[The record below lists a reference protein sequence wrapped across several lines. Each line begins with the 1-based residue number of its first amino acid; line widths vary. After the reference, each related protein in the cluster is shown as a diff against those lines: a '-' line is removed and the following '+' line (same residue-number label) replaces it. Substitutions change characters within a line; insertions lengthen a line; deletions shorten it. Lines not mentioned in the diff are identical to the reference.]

1 MNMRS
6 ALRLIPL
13 MAIGAAA
20 AFLLAGPLTS
30 LYKTHAVA
38 GRPQPSASATI
49 DPHASPTS
57 CPASLPM
64 PKTATT
70 VTPPTV
76 PALPFT
82 VWVNEPLG
90 AKVRAGA
97 SSSTAQLG
105 ILSQGTQAT
114 ADQRAPDA
122 SGNVWYHVKQAS
134 LAGWVRS
141 DLVVSTALHAA
152 SGFGWSLML
161 PQGYQVGPS
170 SDQSLTTIT
179 KSGDDLPFLILQ
191 TTSSDTLTVQLPA
204 QLRADVAPVA
214 DHTTAV
220 QVWSYTP
227 LSEQV
232 SRVALDT
239 CKVTSAWA
247 RPDQGWPFM
256 SSVYIHTKG
265 RNYQFSFFTADP
277 NSPVVKQVLDSVALS

>member
-1 MNMRS
+1 
-6 ALRLIPL
+6 

-38 GRPQPSASATI
+38 GRPQPSASPTI

-70 VTPPTV
+70 VTPSAA
-76 PALPFT
+76 PALPFP

-90 AKVRAGA
+90 AKLRAGA
-97 SSSTAQLG
+97 SSTTAQLG
-105 ILSQGTQAT
+105 ILSQGTQAV

-122 SGNVWYHVKQAS
+122 SGNVWYHVKVAS
-134 LAGWVRS
+134 QIGWVRA
-141 DLVVSTALHAA
+141 DLVVTTALHAA

-161 PQGYQVGPS
+161 PQGYQVVPS
-170 SDQSLTTIT
+170 SDLSSTTIS
-179 KSGDDLPFLILQ
+179 KSGDDLPFLVLQ

-204 QLRADVAPVA
+204 LLRADVAPVA
-214 DHTTAV
+214 DHASTV

-227 LSEQV
+227 INEQV

-256 SSVYIHTKG
+256 SSVYVHTKG

>member
-30 LYKTHAVA
+30 LYKSNAVA
-38 GRPQPSASATI
+38 GRPQPSASGTI

-70 VTPPTV
+70 VTPPAA
-76 PALPFT
+76 PALPFP

-114 ADQRAPDA
+114 ADLRAPDA
-122 SGNVWYHVKQAS
+122 SGNVWYHVKQH
-134 LAGWVRS
+134 LE
-141 DLVVSTALHAA
+141 
-152 SGFGWSLML
+152 
-161 PQGYQVGPS
+161 
-170 SDQSLTTIT
+170 
-179 KSGDDLPFLILQ
+179 
-191 TTSSDTLTVQLPA
+191 PA
-204 QLRADVAPVA
+204 QETVRV
-214 DHTTAV
+214 TAQQWAWV
-220 QVWSYTP
+220 FQHAGP
-227 LSEQV
+227 DGK
-232 SRVALDT
+232 LDT
-239 CKVTSAWA
+239 ADDIRTIDELHVEKGKTYGFELVGRDVLHSFSVPVFRLLTLLESMHPHEPEHWYLAIAGVDPEWQGRGIGRKLLAKV
-247 RPDQGWPFM
+247 
-256 SSVYIHTKG
+256 II
-265 RNYQFSFFTADP
+265 
-277 NSPVVKQVLDSVALS
+277 

>member
-1 MNMRS
+1 MNMRP

-64 PKTATT
+64 PKTAAT
-70 VTPPTV
+70 VTPSAA

-82 VWVNEPLG
+82 IWVNEPLG
-90 AKVRAGA
+90 ARLRAGA

-105 ILSQGTQAT
+105 ILSQGTTAV

-122 SGNVWYHVKQAS
+122 SGNVWYHVKAAS
-134 LAGWVRS
+134 QIGWVRA
-141 DLVVSTALHAA
+141 DLVVTTALHPA

-161 PQGYQVGPS
+161 PQGYQVAPS
-170 SDQSLTTIT
+170 SDPSLTTVS
-179 KSGDDLPFLILQ
+179 KSGDDLPFLVLQ
-191 TTSSDTLTVQLPA
+191 TSSSDTITVQLPA

-214 DHTTAV
+214 DHTTTI

-227 LSEQV
+227 INEQV

-247 RPDQGWPFM
+247 RPDQGWPYM
-256 SSVYIHTKG
+256 SSVYVHTKG
-265 RNYQFSFFTADP
+265 RNYEFSFFTADP

>member
-30 LYKTHAVA
+30 LYKSNAVA
-38 GRPQPSASATI
+38 GRPQPSASGTI

-70 VTPPTV
+70 ITPPAA
-76 PALPFT
+76 PGLPFP

-114 ADQRAPDA
+114 ADLRAPDA
-122 SGNVWYHVKQAS
+122 SGNVCYHVKQGS
-134 LAGWVRS
+134 LAGWVGPDPVGTPPLNAPRGP
-141 DLVVSTALHAA
+141 A
-152 SGFGWSLML
+152 WSL
-161 PQGYQVGPS
+161 
-170 SDQSLTTIT
+170 
-179 KSGDDLPFLILQ
+179 
-191 TTSSDTLTVQLPA
+191 
-204 QLRADVAPVA
+204 
-214 DHTTAV
+214 
-220 QVWSYTP
+220 
-227 LSEQV
+227 
-232 SRVALDT
+232 
-239 CKVTSAWA
+239 
-247 RPDQGWPFM
+247 RPP
-256 SSVYIHTKG
+256 
-265 RNYQFSFFTADP
+265 R
-277 NSPVVKQVLDSVALS
+277 

>member
-20 AFLLAGPLTS
+20 AFRLAGRLTS
-30 LYKTHAVA
+30 LYKPRAGG
-38 GRPQPSASATI
+38 GRPHPPASAPT
-49 DPHASPTS
+49 DPRASPTA
-57 CPASLPM
+57 CPASLPRL
-64 PKTATT
+64 KTAAA
-70 VTPPTV
+70 VAPPAAPV
-76 PALPFT
+76 LPFP

-90 AKVRAGA
+90 AKLRAGA
-97 SSSTAQLG
+97 SSSSAQLG

-141 DLVVSTALHAA
+141 DLVVTTALHAA

-161 PQGYQVGPS
+161 PQGYQVAPS
-170 SDQSLTTIT
+170 SDPSLTTIT

-191 TTSSDTLTVQLPA
+191 TSSSDTLTVQLPA
-204 QLRADVAPVA
+204 QLRADMAPVA

-227 LSEQV
+227 LNEQV

-256 SSVYIHTKG
+256 SSVYVHTKG

>member
-70 VTPPTV
+70 VNPAPV
-76 PALPFT
+76 AALPFP

-90 AKVRAGA
+90 AKLRAGA

-105 ILSQGTQAT
+105 ILSQGTQAV

-122 SGNVWYHVKQAS
+122 SGNVWYHVKAAS
-134 LAGWVRS
+134 QIGWVRS
-141 DLVVSTALHAA
+141 DLVVTTALHAA

-161 PQGYQVGPS
+161 PQGYQVAPS
-170 SDQSLTTIT
+170 SDPSLTTISKT
-179 KSGDDLPFLILQ
+179 GDDLPFLVLQ
-191 TTSSDTLTVQLPA
+191 TSSSDTLTVQLPA
-204 QLRADVAPVA
+204 QLRADIAPVA
-214 DHTTAV
+214 DHTTTV

-227 LSEQV
+227 LNEQV

-256 SSVYIHTKG
+256 SSVYVHTKG
-265 RNYQFSFFTADP
+265 RNYEFSFFTADP
-277 NSPVVKQVLDSVALS
+277 NSPAVKQVLDSVALS

>member
-1 MNMRS
+1 
-6 ALRLIPL
+6 

-30 LYKTHAVA
+30 LYKSNAVA
-38 GRPQPSASATI
+38 GRPQPSASGTI

-70 VTPPTV
+70 VTPPAA
-76 PALPFT
+76 PALPFP

-122 SGNVWYHVKQAS
+122 SGSVWYHVKQAS

-141 DLVVSTALHAA
+141 DLVVTTAIHAA
-152 SGFGWSLML
+152 SGLGWSLML
-161 PQGYQVGPS
+161 PPGYQVAPS
-170 SDQSLTTIT
+170 SDPALTTIL

-191 TTSSDTLTVQLPA
+191 TSASDTLTVQ
-204 QLRADVAPVA
+204 
-214 DHTTAV
+214 
-220 QVWSYTP
+220 QVWSYTARGG
-227 LSEQV
+227 EQV

-256 SSVYIHTKG
+256 SAVFLGRDQTKG
-265 RNYQFSFFTADP
+265 RSYQFSFFAADP

>member
-1 MNMRS
+1 
-6 ALRLIPL
+6 

-38 GRPQPSASATI
+38 SRPQPSASPTV

-70 VTPPTV
+70 VTPSAA
-76 PALPFT
+76 PALPFPI
-82 VWVNEPLG
+82 WVNEPLG
-90 AKVRAGA
+90 AKLRAGA

-105 ILSQGTQAT
+105 ILSQGTQAV

-122 SGNVWYHVKQAS
+122 SGNLWYHVKAAS
-134 LAGWVRS
+134 QIGWVRA
-141 DLVVSTALHAA
+141 DLVVTTSLHAA

-161 PQGYQVGPS
+161 PQGYQVAPS
-170 SDQSLTTIT
+170 SDPSLTTISKT
-179 KSGDDLPFLILQ
+179 GDDLPFLVLQ

-227 LSEQV
+227 INEQV

-256 SSVYIHTKG
+256 SSVYVHTKG

-277 NSPVVKQVLDSVALS
+277 NSPAVKQVLDSVALS

>member
-38 GRPQPSASATI
+38 GRPQQSTSATI

-64 PKTATT
+64 PKSALTITIADA
-70 VTPPTV
+70 
-76 PALPFT
+76 PALPFP

-105 ILSQGTQAT
+105 ILTQGTQAT

-122 SGNVWYHVKQAS
+122 SGNVWYRVKLGTQ
-134 LAGWVRS
+134 AGWVRS
-141 DLVVSTALHAA
+141 DFVMTTPLHSA
-152 SGFGWSLML
+152 SGAGWSLLL
-161 PQGYQVGPS
+161 PQGYQAAAS
-170 SDQSLTTIT
+170 SDATVTTISKT
-179 KSGDDLPFLILQ
+179 GDE
-191 TTSSDTLTVQLPA
+191 V
-204 QLRADVAPVA
+204 
-214 DHTTAV
+214 
-220 QVWSYTP
+220 P
-227 LSEQV
+227 LLV
-232 SRVALDT
+232 
-239 CKVTSAWA
+239 
-247 RPDQGWPFM
+247 
-256 SSVYIHTKG
+256 
-265 RNYQFSFFTADP
+265 
-277 NSPVVKQVLDSVALS
+277 

>member
-1 MNMRS
+1 
-6 ALRLIPL
+6 

-30 LYKTHAVA
+30 LYKSNAVA
-38 GRPQPSASATI
+38 SRPQTSSSPTI

-70 VTPPTV
+70 VPPPAV
-76 PALPFT
+76 PALPFP

-90 AKVRAGA
+90 AKLRAGA

-105 ILSQGTQAT
+105 ILSQGTQAV

-122 SGNVWYHVKQAS
+122 SGNVWYHVKAAS
-134 LAGWVRS
+134 QTGWVRA
-141 DLVVSTALHAA
+141 DLLATTALHVA
-152 SGFGWSLML
+152 SGVGWSLML
-161 PQGYQVGPS
+161 PQGYQVAPS
-170 SDQSLTTIT
+170 SDPALTTIS

-191 TTSSDTLTVQLPA
+191 TSSSDTLTVQLPGL
-204 QLRADVAPVA
+204 LRPDVAPVA

-227 LSEQV
+227 LNEQV

-256 SSVYIHTKG
+256 SSVYVHTKG
-265 RNYQFSFFTADP
+265 RNYQLSFFTADP
-277 NSPVVKQVLDSVALS
+277 NSPLVKQVLDSVALS

>member
-1 MNMRS
+1 
-6 ALRLIPL
+6 
-13 MAIGAAA
+13 MAIGAVA

-38 GRPQPSASATI
+38 SRPQPSTSPTV

-70 VTPPTV
+70 VTPPSV
-76 PALPFT
+76 PGLPFT

-90 AKVRAGA
+90 ARVRAGA
-97 SSSTAQLG
+97 SSSTAQIA
-105 ILSQGTQAT
+105 ILSQGAQAT

-141 DLVVSTALHAA
+141 DLVVTTPLHAA

-161 PQGYQVGPS
+161 PQGYQLAPS
-170 SDQSLTTIT
+170 SDQSLATVL
-179 KSGDDLPFLILQ
+179 KSGEDLPFLVLQ
-191 TTSSDTLTVQLPA
+191 TSTSDTLTVQLPA
-204 QLRADVAPVA
+204 LLRADVAPVA

-227 LSEQV
+227 INEQV
-232 SRVALDT
+232 FRVALDT

-256 SSVYIHTKG
+256 SSVYVHTKG

-277 NSPVVKQVLDSVALS
+277 NSPLVKQVLDSLALS